1 MQAYVLLV
9 FGPTTTMFGYFIY
22 FFVFLYFLGFI
33 FVLFVLLYFCVCS
46 LPQVGVIDLCL
57 FCLIEFAC

>member
-9 FGPTTTMFGYFIY
+9 FGPTTSMFGYFIY
-22 FFVFLYFLGFI
+22 FFCVFIFFGFYICSVFLM
-33 FVLFVLLYFCVCS
+33 YFCMCS